1 MDMKFL
7 YAGIAIMLIIILRD
21 FLKKRYGFDMDN
33 FDMSKFISKVKPV
46 NKSSVITR
54 SSGKKSLI
62 LVDAGDNKAT
72 VMATLRQITGID
84 YNSAKTIVNS
94 TPSEILSNASEKEAT
109 LTKKSLEFVG
119 AKVEIRE

>member
-21 FLKKRYGFDMDN
+21 YLKKRYGFDMDN
-33 FDMSKFISKVKPV
+33 FNISNFSSKIKPV
-46 NKSSVITR
+46 NKSHVIKRT
-54 SSGKKSLI
+54 SGNKHLI
-62 LVDAGDNKAT
+62 LLDAGDNKAT

-94 TPSEILSNASEKEAT
+94 TPTEILANASEKEAT
-109 LTKKSLEFVG
+109 LTKKALEFVG